1 MTKLDKLIGIPFK
14 LGREDFNACDC
25 VGLLW
30 LYYNYIYN
38 KDIVSIR
45 NNKRS
50 WFRNTRNDLRIMV
63 RVLKGIGRPVLSC
76 KELRKDDIVILK
88 ADRKKKLC
96 ALGVC
101 IDNFEVLCMR
111 GKRIGS
117 VLVKKKYLE
126 EIFIRGYRLN
136 ETF

>member
-14 LGREDFNACDC
+14 LGREDFDACDC

-30 LYYNYIYN
+30 LYYIYIYN

-50 WFRNTRNDLRIMV
+50 WFRNTKNDLLRMI
-63 RVLKGIGRPVLSC
+63 RVLKTIGTPVYDL
-76 KELRKDDIVILK
+76 KNLRKDDVIVLK
-88 ADRKKKLC
+88 ADKKKKLC

-117 VLVKKKYLE
+117 VLIKKKYLKD
-126 EIFIRGYRLN
+126 IFIRGYRLN
-136 ETF
+136 VFA

>member
-50 WFRNTRNDLRIMV
+50 WFRNTRNDLRIMI
-63 RVLKGIGRPVLSC
+63 RVLKTLGNPVYSC
-76 KELRKDDIVILK
+76 KELRKDDVVIMR
-88 ADRKKKLC
+88 ADPKNKLC

-101 IDNFEVLCMR
+101 IDNFQVLCMR
-111 GKRIGS
+111 GKKIGS
-117 VLVKKKYLE
+117 VLIKKKMLE
-126 EIFIRGYRLN
+126 EFFIRGYRLN
-136 ETF
+136 EAF